1 MCSSSHVASPFACS
15 ALVYSTFSEML
26 TLIVEWSQGCSPT
39 RSFPI
44 SLREGRIMSIDLALL
59 ILRITIGGL
68 MLSAPAKHTDPILSG
83 RAVLFIFSGGAS
95 RVRFI
100 FLHTGER

>member
-1 MCSSSHVASPFACS
+1 
-15 ALVYSTFSEML
+15 
-26 TLIVEWSQGCSPT
+26 
-39 RSFPI
+39 
-44 SLREGRIMSIDLALL
+44 MSIDLALL

-100 FLHTGER
+100 FLHTGERW